1 MSHASEVSIANESLL
16 LLGANTI
23 TSFDDN
29 DSNAVLV
36 DRFYHNERDALLRSH
51 RWNFAIGTTNLA
63 ALSDTPIIDWQ
74 YQFTL
79 PVDPYCLRVLDVR
92 TVTGDIKLDFAIQG
106 RKLLTEESAVDI
118 TYIQR
123 VEDPTQFDA
132 MFYQALVFRL
142 AWKLAFPI
150 ARSHTVMTHMGTM
163 YEAVAREAR
172 AVDSQEGTPEIIE
185 TDTLTDVRLR

>member
-1 MSHASEVSIANESLL
+1 MSHASEVSIANEALL

-23 TSFDDN
+23 TSFDDD

-36 DRFYHNERDALLRSH
+36 DRFYHTERDAILRSH
-51 RWNFAIGTTNLA
+51 RWNCAIETANLA
-63 ALSDTPIIDWQ
+63 SLSATPIIDWE

-92 TVTGDIKLDFAIQG
+92 TVTGDIYLDFAIQG
-106 RKLLTEESAVDI
+106 RKILTQESTIDI
-118 TYIQR
+118 TYIKR
-123 VEDPTQFDA
+123 VEDPSSFDA
-132 MFYQALVFRL
+132 LLYQTIVFRL

-150 ARSHTVMTHMGTM
+150 TRPHTVMTHMGTM

-172 AVDSQEGTPEIIE
+172 AIDSQEGTPEIIE